1 MIKIRKVG
9 DNLLTE
15 AVESMPCMKKVEE
28 IVVAV
33 LYSDTTYNTHGRVPC
48 IEVGYEKFP
57 LYTRYDFI
65 KDYIEEMYLTV
76 LVEDK
81 PVKLHPLKK
90 SDFDKLKDW
99 ALNNKGSLF
108 IKIAGAFASVYNV
121 PIDNDDV
128 ARYLYRSNN
137 EYNYILNDRFIK
149 VLDEEPYDGKDIAMK
164 HFRHHSPDGLFFE
177 VSLDADTVIV
187 GTKLADIEKY
197 LNSKGESLWVGK
209 KS

>member
-15 AVESMPCMKKVEE
+15 AVDTMTCMKEVEE

-33 LYSDTTYNTHGRVPC
+33 MDTTTYNIQYRVPC
-48 IEVGYEKFP
+48 IKVEYERIP

-99 ALNNKGSLF
+99 AINNRGSLF

-121 PIDNDDV
+121 PVNNDDV
-128 ARYLYRSNN
+128 VRRVDSYNN
-137 EYNYILNDRFIK
+137 EYTYILNNRIIR
-149 VLDEEPYDGKDIAMK
+149 VLDEETYDGEDIAMK
-164 HFRHHSPDGLFFE
+164 HFRRHSPDGLFFE

-197 LNSKGESLWVGK
+197 LNKKGESLW
-209 KS
+209 SMALN